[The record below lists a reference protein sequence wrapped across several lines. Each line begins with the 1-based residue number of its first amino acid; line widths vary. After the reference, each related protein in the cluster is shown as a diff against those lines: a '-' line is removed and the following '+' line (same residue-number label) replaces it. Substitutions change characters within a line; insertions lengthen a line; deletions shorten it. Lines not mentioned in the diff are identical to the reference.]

1 MNKIEK
7 VTLENGLD
15 IYFYLDKKRHSVF
28 FQHITKFGGV
38 TKDFISNGKTY
49 HIQDGIAHILEHYIV
64 EENKYGNFLKL
75 LGEAQMSTNA
85 STHLDMTRFYFSAV
99 ENVEFGIR
107 TLLKGIYAPLFD
119 EERLSRIKRP
129 IYQELR
135 GRSNNKFYGLNMKT
149 YDTIFN
155 HFKFRSVGGTL
166 EEVEKTTL
174 EELKLCFETF
184 YQPSNQFIVVGGN
197 FDKDEIL
204 KIIKDEYENLNIKKI
219 DFEVLKLEET
229 DEVNNEYHEIE
240 FPTGENYLEVNY
252 KINLDK
258 YTNDEALK
266 LDFYFSFFFKM
277 FFSITSPLY
286 NKLVKDEVI
295 TDGLSCG
302 ISKVNNYV
310 VASMGAHTSKT
321 DILREEII
329 KTVNELNDFDEE
341 KFELD
346 KKNVILSIILREEN
360 IGSTVMPFVN
370 NIVMYNCDYPDSV
383 EQVMSYTYEDFV
395 KTMKEIDFSNYSVG
409 VIKNKE

>member
-1 MNKIEK
+1 
-7 VTLENGLD
+7 
-15 IYFYLDKKRHSVF
+15 
-28 FQHITKFGGV
+28 
-38 TKDFISNGKTY
+38 
-49 HIQDGIAHILEHYIV
+49 
-64 EENKYGNFLKL
+64 
-75 LGEAQMSTNA
+75 MSTNA

-119 EERLSRIKRP
+119 EERLTRIKGP

-166 EEVEKTTL
+166 EEVERTTIDD
-174 EELKLCFETF
+174 LKLCFKTF

-197 FDKDEIL
+197 FNKDEIL
-204 KIIKDEYENLNIKKI
+204 DIIKDEYNKLDIKKI

-266 LDFYFSFFFKM
+266 LDFYFNFFFKM

-286 NKLVKDEVI
+286 NKLVKEEII

-310 VASMGAHTSKT
+310 VASMGTHTSKMERLK
-321 DILREEII
+321 DEII
-329 KTVNELNDFDEE
+329 KTVKELKDFDEE

-346 KKNVILSIILREEN
+346 KKQVILSIILREEN

-383 EQVMSYTYEDFV
+383 EQVMSYTYDDFV
-395 KTMKEIDFSNYSVG
+395 KTIKEIDFSNYSVG

>member
-1 MNKIEK
+1 MSKIEK
-7 VTLENGLD
+7 ITLDNGLD

-28 FQHITKFGGV
+28 FQHITKFGGA

-119 EERLSRIKRP
+119 EERLTRIKGP

-135 GRSNNKFYGLNMKT
+135 GHSNNKFYGLNMKT

-155 HFKFRSVGGTL
+155 HFKFRSIGGTL
-166 EEVEKTTL
+166 EEVERTTIDDL
-174 EELKLCFETF
+174 RLCFETF

-204 KIIKDEYENLNIKKI
+204 EIIKDEYNKLDIKKI
-219 DFEVLKLEET
+219 DFEVLNLEET

-266 LDFYFSFFFKM
+266 LDFYFNFFFKM

-286 NKLVKDEVI
+286 NKLVKEEII

-310 VASMGAHTSKT
+310 VASIGTHTSKM
-321 DILREEII
+321 DRLKDEII
-329 KTVNELNDFDEE
+329 KTVKELKDFDEE

-346 KKNVILSIILREEN
+346 KKQVILSIILREEN

-383 EQVMSYTYEDFV
+383 EQVMSYTYDDFV
-395 KTMKEIDFSNYSVG
+395 KTIKEIDFSNYSVG